1 MRELT
6 RDDVEAAVKGGSVFA
21 SGGGGWVDHGLEIG
35 HAALGLGRPKLLSI
49 DELPDDAIILT
60 CTAIGAPAGRDW
72 QMLGKDYIKA
82 VQLVID
88 KYDGKI
94 AGVMTPQNGMSSTI
108 NGWLPAAAL
117 GLAVIDA
124 TGDIRAHPTGKM
136 GSLGLAS
143 SIDYE
148 TIQAVAGGNPENGSY
163 IELVVKGTPA
173 RTSNILRTASDMA
186 GGFIAAARHPLPA
199 KYIKEHAAIG
209 GISIALELGRAILK
223 AEPDGPEAVLKA
235 VVRKTKG
242 KILGRGTVTA
252 KNVRYSGAFDIGT
265 IEVEIPKKTLVLHVM
280 NEYMAVD
287 DQKGKRLTT
296 FPDVITTFD
305 LQTGLP
311 VSVGD
316 IREGMEVAVF
326 SIDKS
331 KIPLSSSVKDPSV
344 YPEVEEALGIDL
356 QSYAFDKEKKE
367 SKVKKESKEIEVYA

>member
-6 RDDVEAAVKGGSVFA
+6 KEDVEAAVKGGSVFA

-35 HAALGLGRPKLLSI
+35 HAALSIGRPKLLSV
-49 DELPDDAIILT
+49 DELPEDAIILT

-88 KYDGKI
+88 HYEGKI
-94 AGVMTPQNGMSSTI
+94 VGVMTPQNGMSSTI

-148 TIQAVAGGNPENGSY
+148 TIQAVAGGKPEIGSY

-173 RTSNILRTASDMA
+173 RTSNILRSASDMA

-199 KYIKEHAAIG
+199 KYIKEHAALG
-209 GISIALELGRAILK
+209 GISIAIELGRAILK
-223 AEPDGPEAVLKA
+223 AEPEGPEAVLKTI
-235 VVRKTKG
+235 VRKTKG
-242 KILGRGTVTA
+242 KILGRGTVTT

-265 IEVEIPKKTLVLHVM
+265 IEVEIDKTLLILHVM

-287 DQKGKRLTT
+287 NKSGKRLTT

-305 LQTGLP
+305 VTTGLP

-316 IREGMEVAVF
+316 IREGMEIAVF

-344 YPEVEEALGIDL
+344 YPEVEVALGIDL
-356 QSYAFDKEKKE
+356 QSYVFGKENKEK
-367 SKVKKESKEIEVYA
+367 IYA

>member
-6 RDDVEAAVKGGSVFA
+6 REDVLAAVKGGSVFA

-35 HAALGLGRPKLLSI
+35 GAALAVGRPKLASLE
-49 DELPDDAIILT
+49 ELPDDAVILT

-82 VQLVID
+82 VQLIID
-88 KYDGKI
+88 HYDGKI
-94 AGVMTPQNGMSSTI
+94 TGVMTPQNGMSSTI

-117 GLAVIDA
+117 GLVVVDA

-143 SIDYE
+143 STTYE
-148 TIQAVAGGNPENGSY
+148 TWQAVAGGKPEQGSY
-163 IELVVKGTPA
+163 LELIVKGTPA

-199 KYIKEHAAIG
+199 QYVRQHAAIG
-209 GISIALELGRAILK
+209 GISIAIGLGNAILA
-223 AEPDGPEAVLKA
+223 AEPLGSEAVISA
-235 VVRKTKG
+235 ITGHTGG
-242 KILGRGTVTA
+242 KILGRGTVRHKRVA
-252 KNVRYSGAFDIGT
+252 YSGAFDIGT
-265 IEVEIPKKTLVLHVM
+265 IEVQISPKRSLTLHVM
-280 NEYMAVD
+280 NEYMAVE
-287 DQKGKRLTT
+287 DQAGKRLTT
-296 FPDVITTFD
+296 FPDVITT
-305 LQTGLP
+305 LSLRSGQP

-316 IREGMEVAVF
+316 LREGQEIAVF

-344 YPEVEEALGIDL
+344 YPEVEQALGIEL
-356 QSYAFDKEKKE
+356 YKHSFASGKRKAYAG
-367 SKVKKESKEIEVYA
+367 A

>member
-6 RDDVEAAVKGGSVFA
+6 RDDVNAAVRGGSVFA
-21 SGGGGWVDHGLEIG
+21 SGGGGWVDHGLDIG
-35 HAALGLGRPKLLSI
+35 HAALSVGRPKLVSV
-49 DELPDDAIILT
+49 DELPEDAIILT

-88 KYDGKI
+88 HYDGKI

-117 GLAVIDA
+117 GLAVVDA

-148 TIQAVAGGNPENGSY
+148 TVQAVAGGKPELGSY

-199 KYIKEHAAIG
+199 KYIKEHAALG
-209 GISIALELGRAILK
+209 GISIAIELGRAILA
-223 AEPDGPEAVLKA
+223 AEPDGPEAVLDTI
-235 VVRKTKG
+235 VSHTKG
-242 KILGRGTVTA
+242 KIVGKGTVTK
-252 KNVRYSGAFDIGT
+252 KNVHYSGAFDIGT
-265 IEVEIPKKTLVLHVM
+265 IEVEIPGNSLTLHVM

-287 DQKGKRLTT
+287 DRSGTRLTT
-296 FPDVITTFD
+296 FPDVITTID
-305 LQTGLP
+305 LATGRP

-316 IREGMEVAVF
+316 LREGQEIAVF
-326 SIDKS
+326 AIDKS
-331 KIPLSSSVKDPSV
+331 NVPLSSSVKDPSV
-344 YPEVEEALGIDL
+344 YPEVEEVLGIDL
-356 QSYAFDKEKKE
+356 QSYAFNKEKQ
-367 SKVKKESKEIEVYA
+367 VHA

>member
-6 RDDVEAAVKGGSVFA
+6 RDDVFAAVKGGSVFA

-35 HAALGLGRPKLLSI
+35 HAALSIGRPKLLSVE
-49 DELPDDAIILT
+49 ELPDDAIILT

-72 QMLGKDYIKA
+72 QMLGKDYIRA

-88 KYDGKI
+88 HYDGKI

-148 TIQAVAGGNPENGSY
+148 TIQAVAGGRPELGSY

-199 KYIKEHAAIG
+199 KYIKEHAALG
-209 GISIALELGRAILK
+209 GISIALELGQAIIQ
-223 AEPDGPEAVLKA
+223 AEPEGPEAVLKA

-242 KILGRGTVTA
+242 KILGRGKVIS

-265 IEVEIPKKTLVLHVM
+265 IDVEVAKNVFRLHVM

-287 DQKGKRLTT
+287 DRSSKRLAT
-296 FPDVITTFD
+296 FPDVITTID
-305 LQTGLP
+305 AATGLP

-316 IREGMEVAVF
+316 VVEGMELAVF
-326 SIDKS
+326 AIDKS
-331 KIPLSSSVKDPSV
+331 RIPLSASVKDPTV
-344 YPEVEEALGIDL
+344 YPEVEEVLGIDL
-356 QSYAFDKEKKE
+356 QSYAFGKEKQN
-367 SKVKKESKEIEVYA
+367 YA